1 MCGIVGMYGRLPG
14 PPASLQMACAALN
27 HRGLDDS
34 GVWVD
39 EAAGV
44 SLGHTRLSIL
54 DLSPAG
60 HQPMASAWGRFI
72 LEVNGENYNHVDLRK
87 KVESSQVCHWRG
99 HSDTETLLACI
110 SAWGFEQTLRSTVGM
125 FALGIWDR
133 HEQKLLLARDRMGE
147 KPLYYG
153 YAGKAFVF

>member
-27 HRGLDDS
+27 HRGPDDS

-60 HQPMASAWGRFI
+60 HQPMASACGRYLGGFHGVI
-72 LEVNGENYNHVDLRK
+72 YNRGDLRNTG
-87 KVESSQVCHWRG
+87 EGPQDCHWPG
-99 HSDTETLLACI
+99 Q
-110 SAWGFEQTLRSTVGM
+110 SASEH
-125 FALGIWDR
+125 A
-133 HEQKLLLARDRMGE
+133 
-147 KPLYYG
+147 
-153 YAGKAFVF
+153 